1 MLQNEDLTGK
11 GAIDV
16 DEFFSLMDGKLSV
29 SDAILDQMSKLTQE
43 GEEVAEVDLTSLL
56 LCTGH
61 TAGSV
66 PVRKVVPKTH

>member
-1 MLQNEDLTGK
+1 MTGK

-29 SDAILDQMSKLTQE
+29 SDAVLDQMSKISQE
-43 GEEVAEVDLTSLL
+43 GDEGLQEIDDAFLVGGT
-56 LCTGH
+56 

-66 PVRKVVPKTH
+66 PVICELDVILSL